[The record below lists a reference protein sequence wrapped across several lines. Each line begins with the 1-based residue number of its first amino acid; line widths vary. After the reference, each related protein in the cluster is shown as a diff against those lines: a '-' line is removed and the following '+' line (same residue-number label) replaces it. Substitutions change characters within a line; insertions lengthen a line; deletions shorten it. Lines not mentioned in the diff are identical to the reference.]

1 MTASVDTLSP
11 VTPPANAQ
19 PAPAAPAIETDEE
32 LLDAY
37 SRAVVHVAERVGPAV
52 VNIAAVRRGTAQTPR
67 GPMPFEAPG
76 AGSGVVI
83 TPDGYVLTNSHVVHD
98 ASRLDVTLADGRE
111 FAAQLVGDDPA
122 TDLAV
127 VRIAANGLPTAELG
141 DSDRLRPGQLVV
153 AIGNPFGYQT
163 TVTSGVV
170 SALGR
175 SLRGQ
180 SGRPIENVIQTDTAL
195 NPGNSGGPL
204 VDSRGRVVGINTAIV
219 SGAQG
224 ICFAVP
230 VNTARWVAGL
240 LIKEGQIRRA
250 YLGITG
256 ETRPIHVRIA
266 REHGLAKPSGVG
278 VAQIAAGSP
287 AATAG
292 LRERDV
298 IVALDDQP
306 VSTVD
311 DLLRYLSRAA
321 VGSRVRVDVLRRG
334 QRIEATATLAAAP
347 A

>member
-1 MTASVDTLSP
+1 MIATIDTMSPIASPANVRPDPTDSP
-11 VTPPANAQ
+11 V
-19 PAPAAPAIETDEE
+19 ESDEE

-67 GPMPFEAPG
+67 GPRTFEAPG

-83 TPDGYVLTNSHVVHD
+83 TPDGYVLTNSHVVHG
-98 ASRLDVTLADGRE
+98 AGRLDVTLADGRE
-111 FAAQLVGDDPA
+111 AAAHLVGDDPA

-127 VRIAANGLPTAELG
+127 IRVAADGLPTAELG

-153 AIGNPFGYQT
+153 AIGNPFGFQT

-175 SLRGQ
+175 SLRSQ
-180 SGRPIENVIQTDTAL
+180 SGRPIENVIQTDAAL

-204 VDSRGRVVGINTAIV
+204 VDSHGRVVGINTAIV

-240 LIKEGQIRRA
+240 LIKEGRVRRA
-250 YLGITG
+250 HLGITG

-266 REHGLAKPSGVG
+266 REHGLARPTGVG
-278 VAQIAAGSP
+278 VAQVAPGSP
-287 AATAG
+287 AAAAG

-298 IVALDDQP
+298 IVALDDRP
-306 VSTVD
+306 VAAVD
-311 DLLRYLSRAA
+311 DLLRELSRVP
-321 VGSRVRVDVLRRG
+321 VGSRVRVGVLRRG
-334 QRIEATATLAAAP
+334 QRIETEATLAAAP
-347 A
+347 E